1 MAVVPSRP
9 CVQKDIQKTVIKD
22 RRAWLQ
28 RASSAARM
36 ANIQTRSCSQELE
49 SRLEFEKGKKKQEE
63 FPVRS
68 GEEMDQFCFPT
79 EPHAFE
85 LVQDSSKTL
94 PRLCKCSTWITR
106 CRKTRSECSSWRR
119 NEMIGLRSSRKRQ
132 YAKGL
137 WNHFFGCSSSR

>member
-63 FPVRS
+63 FRLRS
-68 GEEMDQFCFPT
+68 GE
-79 EPHAFE
+79 
-85 LVQDSSKTL
+85 V
-94 PRLCKCSTWITR
+94 
-106 CRKTRSECSSWRR
+106 
-119 NEMIGLRSSRKRQ
+119 
-132 YAKGL
+132 
-137 WNHFFGCSSSR
+137 